1 MPPTNPAEIIT
12 REKIRQT
19 GESIAELQLSSGMI
33 PWFPNGHADPWNH
46 IEAAMA
52 LDVAELHDELA
63 VIIKN
68 VEAAVVVLLEL
79 LLGRRH
85 LALADVGG
93 RRVLVLGVVLVVA
106 APPRVLLC
114 TCSYDPQGWDRSDLE
129 SLGIPTA

>member
-52 LDVAELHDELA
+52 LDVAELHDEALSAYQWLA
-63 VIIKN
+63 NIQ
-68 VEAAVVVLLEL
+68 LEN
-79 LLGRRH
+79 GSWH
-85 LALADVGG
+85 N
-93 RRVLVLGVVLVVA
+93 
-106 APPRVLLC
+106 
-114 TCSYDPQGWDRSDLE
+114 
-129 SLGIPTA
+129 